1 VHVQHLANAILECV
15 ELFVEQKD
23 GGEFVGWIA
32 RCVIGRG
39 VFSEQHWELCGRLP
53 EQPCLIPVEE
63 EVYDC
68 RSLAWCAVLAGESQE
83 SVFDFVPGFASA
95 LARSEQA
102 GFCEQSDLF
111 ADAALFS
118 EQPAGDF
125 FGVDGGVV
133 FGEQLHDLSLQGR
146 QFTEGQQ
153 AGGCKVVDGAADRCG
168 HLIWR

>member
-1 VHVQHLANAILECV
+1 MHVQHLANAILQCV

-23 GGEFVGWIA
+23 GGEFVSWIA
-32 RCVIGRG
+32 WSVIGRG
-39 VFSEQHWELCGRLP
+39 VFCEQHWELCGCLP
-53 EQPCLIPVEE
+53 EQPCLIPVEQ

-68 RSLAWCAVLAGESQE
+68 RSLAWGAVLAGESQE
-83 SVFDFVPGFASA
+83 CVFDFVPGFATA
-95 LARSEQA
+95 LARREQA

-133 FGEQLHDLSLQGR
+133 FGEQLHDLFLQGR
-146 QFTEGQQ
+146 QFTEEQQ
-153 AGGCKVVDGAADRCG
+153 AVGCKVVDGAANR
-168 HLIWR
+168 